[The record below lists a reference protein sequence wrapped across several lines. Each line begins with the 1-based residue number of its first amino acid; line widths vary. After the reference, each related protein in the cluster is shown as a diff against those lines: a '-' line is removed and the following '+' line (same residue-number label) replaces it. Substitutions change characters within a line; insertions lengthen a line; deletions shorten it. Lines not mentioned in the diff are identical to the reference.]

1 MRLPLPSYK
10 LEVLLLTH
18 SRQSRKRTISTLGS
32 KTEFHASSAG
42 CASLYGPLHGG
53 ANEAV
58 IRMLISIGS
67 PKNVPAFLEQVKK
80 REKVLSGFGHR
91 YVS

>member
-1 MRLPLPSYK
+1 MKWTVAWWVTEYTPTDSPVANASPRN
-10 LEVLLLTH
+10 
-18 SRQSRKRTISTLGS
+18 LG
-32 KTEFHASSAG
+32 T
-42 CASLYGPLHGG
+42 GG

-67 PKNVPAFLEQVKK
+67 PENVPAFVEAVKR

-91 YVS
+91 

>member
-1 MRLPLPSYK
+1 MRIAVWTSAWWVFQAYSPG
-10 LEVLLLTH
+10 TH
-18 SRQSRKRTISTLGS
+18 NKRIHDS
-32 KTEFHASSAG
+32 
-42 CASLYGPLHGG
+42 GG

-67 PKNVPAFLEQVKK
+67 PENVPAFLESVKK

-91 YVS
+91 